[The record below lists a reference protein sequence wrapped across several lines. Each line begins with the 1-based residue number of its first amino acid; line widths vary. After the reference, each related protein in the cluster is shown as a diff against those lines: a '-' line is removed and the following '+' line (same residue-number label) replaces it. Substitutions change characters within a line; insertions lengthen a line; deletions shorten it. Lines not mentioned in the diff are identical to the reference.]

1 MSPRPS
7 TVSTSRRKRRNAV
20 VAGAVAAALLAGSGV
35 AWAFTAKS
43 PETSASAAV
52 TGPLVVPAHASGTD
66 GTVITYGKADAPNT
80 VSVYE
85 DMRCPF
91 CERFETALGPTLT
104 AMADQ
109 GKLKIDFHMAAFLD
123 KSLGG
128 KGSKTAL
135 AALGAALN
143 ESPEKFKQYHDVL
156 YKAQPE
162 EESTDTYGSTATL
175 LELANKVDGLR
186 TPAFN
191 KAVKEGTY
199 LPWAQKVA
207 DAFYDSDV
215 TGTPTVK
222 VDGTRIGVIGQD
234 REPIPVAQFTA
245 QVEAALK

>member
-1 MSPRPS
+1 MAPGTNTR
-7 TVSTSRRKRRNAV
+7 TNRRRRRNVV
-20 VAGAVAAALLAGSGV
+20 VAGAVVAALLAGSGV
-35 AWAFTAKS
+35 AWAIAGKGSDAPSTAA
-43 PETSASAAV
+43 E
-52 TGPLVVPAHASGTD
+52 GPLVVPAHTTGKD

-91 CERFETALGPTLT
+91 CEKFETALGPTLT

-109 GKLKIDFHMAAFLD
+109 GKLKIEFHMAAFLD
-123 KSLGG
+123 KNLGG

-143 ESPEKFKQYHDVL
+143 ESPQKFKQYHDVL

-162 EESTDTYGSTATL
+162 KETTDTYGSTATL
-175 LELANKVDGLR
+175 LDLANKVDGLR

-207 DAFYDSDV
+207 DAFYEGDV
-215 TGTPTVK
+215 TGTPTVE
-222 VDGTRIGVIGQD
+222 VNGTRIGVIGQN
-234 REPIPVAQFTA
+234 REAIPVADFTA
-245 QVEAALK
+245 QVDATLKR